1 VVLLKHVWENRAC
14 KFYDT
19 VKREGDKE
27 KDSIYIQRIIEEN
40 NDALPP
46 FATLSHL
53 PLSDKQ
59 QWL

>member
-1 VVLLKHVWENRAC
+1 VVLLKHVWENRVC

-27 KDSIYIQRIIEEN
+27 KDSIYIQRIIKEN
-40 NDALPP
+40 NDASPP

-53 PLSDKQ
+53 PLSD
-59 QWL
+59 